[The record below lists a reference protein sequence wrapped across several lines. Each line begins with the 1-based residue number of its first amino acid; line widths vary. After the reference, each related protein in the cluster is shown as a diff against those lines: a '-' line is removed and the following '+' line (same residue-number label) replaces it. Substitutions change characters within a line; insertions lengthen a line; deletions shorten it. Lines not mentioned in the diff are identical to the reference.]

1 MARYQLSRRADQDL
15 FDIYIYGVQSF
26 GFKQADAYIT
36 GMQERFE
43 HIAAAPLSYPAVDSI
58 RVGYRRCVYGVNTI
72 YYRQEGDNVLIVRIL
87 RAQHVGKALSEDI
100 S

>member
-1 MARYQLSRRADQDL
+1 MVRYQLSQRADQDL
-15 FDIYIYGVQSF
+15 FDIYIYGVQTF
-26 GFKQADAYIT
+26 GFKQADAYIK

-43 HIAAAPLSYPAVDSI
+43 HIATAPLSYPAVDDI

-72 YYRQEGDNVLIVRIL
+72 YYRQDGENVLIIRIL
-87 RAQHVGKALSEDI
+87 RAQYVGKALSEDI